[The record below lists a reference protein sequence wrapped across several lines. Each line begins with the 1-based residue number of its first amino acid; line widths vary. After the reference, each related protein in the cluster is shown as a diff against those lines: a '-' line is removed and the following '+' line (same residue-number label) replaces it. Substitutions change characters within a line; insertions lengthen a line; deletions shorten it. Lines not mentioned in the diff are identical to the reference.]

1 MKSRLLVAALSV
13 VVFTMVAIIAPVEAA
28 ALSNQDANLTQ
39 MKADE
44 KRIKKLRH
52 GYIKYDG
59 NKVYYYW

>member
-13 VVFTMVAIIAPVEAA
+13 IVFAMAAAAAPAEAA
-28 ALSNQDANLTQ
+28 KVSNRDADMVQ

>member
-1 MKSRLLVAALSV
+1 MKSRLLVAVLSV
-13 VVFTMVAIIAPVEAA
+13 IVFAMATATAPVEAA
-28 ALSNQDANLTQ
+28 NLSDQDANMAQ

-44 KRIKKLRH
+44 NRIKKLRH

>member
-13 VVFTMVAIIAPVEAA
+13 VVFSLAAIVAPVEAA
-28 ALSNQDANLTQ
+28 KLSNQDANMAE

>member
-1 MKSRLLVAALSV
+1 MKVRLFVTALSI

-28 ALSNQDANLTQ
+28 AVSNQEANLTQ
-39 MKADE
+39 VKADE

-59 NKVYYYW
+59 NKVFYYW